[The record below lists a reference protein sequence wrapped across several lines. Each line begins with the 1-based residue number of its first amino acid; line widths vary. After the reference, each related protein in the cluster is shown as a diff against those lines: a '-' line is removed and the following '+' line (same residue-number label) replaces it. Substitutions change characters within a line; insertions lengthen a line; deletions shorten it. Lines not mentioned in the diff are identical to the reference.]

1 LHILRASSAQ
11 TPRNFEKKNM
21 PRKVH
26 QNIKTSNKTQ
36 KTVFDAKNIALS
48 TTTNKNR
55 RHTTTTMRLLSNN
68 FISLAVCL
76 LLQVVVLV
84 SLPNGCWGF
93 GAGTQQQEQQQQQ
106 EQAATAE
113 TQHTEK
119 EKESMLNQ
127 MDIAAKLKELSSNG
141 ISNDDALSVA
151 GLLDALTDDEE
162 TLELVRNLRKADEG
176 TRDPQLQ
183 TFLDS
188 ATPKDIVVGL
198 KQLLDELR
206 SLEVLFRNPQR
217 AVDAMIEDGMIDPS
231 RIELYKENPE
241 QLAQDVQSGIYFSF
255 VTLAVAGGFL

>member
-1 LHILRASSAQ
+1 
-11 TPRNFEKKNM
+11 
-21 PRKVH
+21 
-26 QNIKTSNKTQ
+26 
-36 KTVFDAKNIALS
+36 
-48 TTTNKNR
+48 
-55 RHTTTTMRLLSNN
+55 MRLLSNN

-76 LLQVVVLV
+76 LLQVVVMV

-93 GAGTQQQEQQQQQ
+93 GAGTQQKEQQQQ
-106 EQAATAE
+106 EQQEQATTE
-113 TQHTEK
+113 TPQHTEK
-119 EKESMLNQ
+119 EKESMLKQ

-141 ISNDDALSVA
+141 ISNEDALSVA
-151 GLLDALTDDEE
+151 GLLDALTEDEE

-183 TFLDS
+183 AFLDS
-188 ATPKDIVVGL
+188 ATPTDIVIGL

-206 SLEVLFRNPQR
+206 SLEVLFRDPQR

-231 RIELYKENPE
+231 RVELYKENPD

>member
-1 LHILRASSAQ
+1 
-11 TPRNFEKKNM
+11 
-21 PRKVH
+21 
-26 QNIKTSNKTQ
+26 
-36 KTVFDAKNIALS
+36 
-48 TTTNKNR
+48 
-55 RHTTTTMRLLSNN
+55 MRLLSNN

-76 LLQVVVLV
+76 LLQVVVMV

-93 GAGTQQQEQQQQQ
+93 GAGTQQKEPPQQ
-106 EQAATAE
+106 EQATTE

-119 EKESMLNQ
+119 EKESMLKQ

-141 ISNDDALSVA
+141 ISNEDALSVA
-151 GLLDALTDDEE
+151 GLLDALTEDEE

-183 TFLDS
+183 AFLDS
-188 ATPKDIVVGL
+188 ATPTDIVIGL

-206 SLEVLFRNPQR
+206 SLEVLFRDPQR

-231 RIELYKENPE
+231 RVELYKENPD